1 MSIILITWRFYSYH
15 WSGRTSFDNLLAF
28 AAAHSSIYL
37 ACLVEG
43 KSGASDVKEK
53 KIKWLKELENNTRKC
68 RGNLIIRWGRI
79 HWLLLE
85 ERVKR
90 SMKTLEK

>member
-1 MSIILITWRFYSYH
+1 VSVILITWRLYSYH
-15 WSGRTSFDNLLAF
+15 WSGRKSFDNLLAS
-28 AAAHSSIYL
+28 AAAHSSIWL
-37 ACLVEG
+37 ACLVDG
-43 KSGASDVKEK
+43 KSGASDVKGE
-53 KIKWLKELENNTRKC
+53 KIKWLKELENNMRKC

-79 HWLLLE
+79 RWLLLE